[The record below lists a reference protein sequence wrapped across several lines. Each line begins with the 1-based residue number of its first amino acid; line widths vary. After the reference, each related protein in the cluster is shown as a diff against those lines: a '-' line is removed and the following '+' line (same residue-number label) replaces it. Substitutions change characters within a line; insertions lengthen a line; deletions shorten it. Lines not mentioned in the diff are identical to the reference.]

1 MPCGLQSALEELEE
15 KIKEIRHFVPDAEIQ
30 AFGSEYARLWL
41 KALKEAVYDADDVL
55 DDYAIAGGMVSVQP
69 EHPPRPACQI
79 EFEHEMGM
87 RIKSINSRL
96 QKISKEKAELHL
108 TRTDDDFSTTGTSFQ
123 TSSLV
128 NLEIANSVVELQ
140 CKKLLRLLVGNEKDS
155 KLIAIT
161 GMGESETTL
170 AKVTFNDQFIAAFHM
185 RWVCRSGTSY
195 SEALQRRRWQ
205 HGVIM
210 TRLESVARQVGEQ
223 QYHAED
229 ASSWIYIRYSLEDQ
243 VWSTSIFPEDEENV
257 LKALYLSYRDLPSSI
272 KQCFLYLS
280 LFPEDYAFARPSVVQ
295 YWAAEG
301 FLKPEGTLTME
312 QIGDKFFDE
321 LTGRGLLQPE
331 LSAIEGAL
339 CKMHDI
345 VRSLCQYLAEG
356 ECLFGGMPR
365 LKGRSGK
372 LRRLSMVDCD
382 FPIDLHLLKRE
393 QRLRKLLICRNPYG
407 GMVLRQDVIEALGY
421 LRVLDISEEQPHFI
435 TKLRHLRYLNVSGT
449 PIGALPDSIGDM
461 KSLEFLLLMNCEN
474 VTSLPDGITQLRN
487 LRCLRMNERTNIDQM
502 PRESADCISEFFME
516 LGPLLKL
523 RHLVIR
529 KLERI
534 SENKT
539 SMNFTSFEWTFPPVD
554 TSTTD
559 ATCKH
564 WAELANSSV
573 SPHPSSSTSSSTAM
587 LAQLLFFEMHPRW
600 LLETTQPH
608 IYLQLPSILEVGSLP
623 APEIL
628 IVRDD
633 SSEDLSPW
641 LEHVCIDPRDE
652 VSFLLLKVRLSLL
665 RRMLQQREADRN
677 DQDGGWN
684 VVKQFPRGH
693 VAATD
698 DETLFFCYLKDQS
711 FFNTNVQVA

>member
-1 MPCGLQSALEELEE
+1 MQGSPFTTAAPLLSLVSLLLEKLNSLKYKEVMPCGLQSALEELEE
-15 KIKEIRHFVPDAEIQ
+15 KIKEIRHFVPDAETQ

-69 EHPPRPACQI
+69 ETLSSTSMVRPRFSSPLSRTSQI

-108 TRTDDDFSTTGTSFQ
+108 TPTDDHFSTTGSSFQ

-140 CKKLLRLLVGNEKDS
+140 CKKLL

-161 GMGESETTL
+161 GIGGIGKTTL
-170 AKVTFNDQFIAAFHM
+170 AKVTFNDQFIAANFHM
-185 RWVCRSGTSY
+185 KIWVCVSKYFNQIKILKEVIEHAGGDPRDGDCKEQLAQILSSLIKDKKFFLVLDDVWTTEVWDELLRG
-195 SEALQRRRWQ
+195 ALQ
-205 HGVIM
+205 GAAVGSMVLIM
-210 TRLESVARQVGEQ
+210 TRLESVARQVGASHLHPSMRMTGFEGFYLLCKMVFRDGEEQ
-223 QYHAED
+223 QWGAMQDVGVKIAKRCKGIPLAIKMIGGVLRCKGKNVRE
-229 ASSWIYIRYSLEDQ
+229 WEEILEDQ

-502 PRESADCISEFFME
+502 PRESADCISEFFMGLLWTSGRE
-516 LGPLLKL
+516 LC
-523 RHLVIR
+523 
-529 KLERI
+529 
-534 SENKT
+534 EN
-539 SMNFTSFEWTFPPVD
+539 WG
-554 TSTTD
+554 
-559 ATCKH
+559 
-564 WAELANSSV
+564 L
-573 SPHPSSSTSSSTAM
+573 
-587 LAQLLFFEMHPRW
+587 
-600 LLETTQPH
+600 
-608 IYLQLPSILEVGSLP
+608 Y
-623 APEIL
+623 
-628 IVRDD
+628 
-633 SSEDLSPW
+633 
-641 LEHVCIDPRDE
+641 
-652 VSFLLLKVRLSLL
+652 
-665 RRMLQQREADRN
+665 
-677 DQDGGWN
+677 
-684 VVKQFPRGH
+684 
-693 VAATD
+693 
-698 DETLFFCYLKDQS
+698 
-711 FFNTNVQVA
+711 